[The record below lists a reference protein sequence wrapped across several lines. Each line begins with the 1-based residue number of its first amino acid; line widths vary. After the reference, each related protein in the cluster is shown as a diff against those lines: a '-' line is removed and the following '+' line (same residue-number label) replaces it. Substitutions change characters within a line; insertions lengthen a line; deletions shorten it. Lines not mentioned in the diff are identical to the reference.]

1 MVECVEISL
10 KSFESK
16 LLQNAISQILS
27 ILPPQWKSSIFSFP
41 MTQKKFTILRSPH
54 IDKKSREQFQIQ
66 YFKNIIRLNIQ
77 KHEILSKNTIHF
89 MFQNQKNLKSFVEL
103 SFFQL
108 FIENLKRLKFLG
120 VHMKIRIIYTT
131 FLGK

>member
-108 FIENLKRLKFLG
+108 FIENLKRHKFLG